1 LHSGLCGRYFS
12 DPRQITDWS
21 NTVAKQKP
29 TKPAKTKPVSSE
41 PDQVASETESITSE
55 TIYKNNKA
63 VIDEALK
70 NCTGHLNDLSMLVAM
85 EIIRRLPDY
94 YVEHGVT
101 RQEKNAKRRK
111 TKPKPG
117 GGSPLNW

>member
-1 LHSGLCGRYFS
+1 
-12 DPRQITDWS
+12 
-21 NTVAKQKP
+21 VAKQKP
-29 TKPAKTKPVSSE
+29 TKSAKTKPAASE
-41 PDQVASETESITSE
+41 PNQAASETEQVTSE

-70 NCTGHLNDLSMLVAM
+70 NCTGHLNDLNMLVAL
-85 EIIRRLPDY
+85 EIIRRLPEY
-94 YVEHGVT
+94 YAEHGVT
-101 RQEKNAKRRK
+101 RQEKNVKRRK